1 MKFLVIL
8 ICLALNHF
16 WLREH
21 DRFDDRW
28 FFRFRENMETAVR
41 RLAGDAAPWQA
52 TLALVYLLPLLLLLL
67 VLRLVDGSAFGLPT
81 MLVHILI
88 VLIAFDRTQPGRLSR
103 EFIALWSKGD
113 QAAVA
118 AFLQRNF
125 RGADD
130 QQFADAAE
138 AGPYFRKHLVYRFFE
153 RMFVQFFWYIA
164 AGPAGVLI
172 SYVSYQLRDSAQIRE
187 STASSDS
194 DDEKAAEDEAD
205 EEGEENEEQETPSQT
220 HPGAVETIETIVHL
234 LEWIPLRLVAL
245 SFSLTGN
252 FVHCF
257 AALRKS
263 FLEFGR
269 QVDNAGLLY
278 NFADLA
284 LFGGIPRNGTQPEQ
298 SSSDHQTREIES
310 LQALLERCQLLWL
323 GLLALFTVFSPA
335 I

>member
-16 WLREH
+16 WLRDY

-28 FFRFRENMETAVR
+28 FFRFRENMEATVR
-41 RLAGDAAPWQA
+41 RFAGNSAPWQA
-52 TLALVYLLPLLLLLL
+52 ALALVYLLPLLLLLL

-113 QAAVA
+113 QAAVT
-118 AFLQRNF
+118 AFLQHNF

-130 QQFADAAE
+130 QQFADAVE

-172 SYVSYQLRDSAQIRE
+172 SYTSYQLRDSAQLRD
-187 STASSDS
+187 SMVSGSSD
-194 DDEKAAEDEAD
+194 DAKDAEDEAGD
-205 EEGEENEEQETPSQT
+205 EGEQQENPSQT
-220 HPGAVETIETIVHL
+220 HPKAIETIETIVHL

-269 QVDNAGLLY
+269 EIDNAGLLY

-284 LFGGIPRNGTQPEQ
+284 LFGGIPRNDAQAEPDD
-298 SSSDHQTREIES
+298 SDHQAQEIES